1 MSGQAAR
8 LQAQLGERDLA
19 MLASLD
25 RLRLLTGKQVQRL
38 HVTDGSPLT
47 QARRARALL
56 QRLTELRLVVRLD
69 RRIGGIRAGSEGHLY
84 GLSGLGQ
91 AVLGV
96 GGPLGRR
103 RRSVW
108 ETKPWF
114 QDHTLA
120 ISELY
125 VRLVEISRE
134 GTAELLAFDAEPAC
148 WRCFTGI
155 GGQRVVLKPDASVR
169 LGTGEYEQRAFI
181 ELDLDSEHLPTIDRK
196 CQRYLAYFR
205 SGTEQREHGMFPRVW
220 WLVPTLARAEGI
232 ASVIARLADSAHHL
246 FRVALS
252 EEAPELL
259 TTPPAA
265 EASP

>member
-1 MSGQAAR
+1 MCI
-8 LQAQLGERDLA
+8 RD
-19 MLASLD
+19 S
-25 RLRLLTGKQVQRL
+25 
-38 HVTDGSPLT
+38 
-47 QARRARALL
+47 
-56 QRLTELRLVVRLD
+56 
-69 RRIGGIRAGSEGHLY
+69 LY

-125 VRLVEISRE
+125 VRLVEISRQ
-134 GTAELLAFDAEPAC
+134 GAAELLAFDTEPSC
-148 WRCFTGI
+148 WRAFTGI
-155 GGQRVVLKPDASVR
+155 GGQRVTLKPDASVC

-181 ELDLDSEHLPTIDRK
+181 ELDLASEHLPTITRK
-196 CQRYLAYFR
+196 CQRYLAYWH
-205 SGTEQREHGMFPRVW
+205 SGLEQRASGVFPRIW

-232 ASVIARLADSAHHL
+232 TSVIARLADSAHHL